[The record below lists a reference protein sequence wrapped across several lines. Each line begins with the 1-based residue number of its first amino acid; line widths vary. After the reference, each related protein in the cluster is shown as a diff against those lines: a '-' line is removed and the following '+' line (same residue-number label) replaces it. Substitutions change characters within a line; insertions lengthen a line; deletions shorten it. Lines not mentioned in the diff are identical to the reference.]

1 MRRHRSPHSDQYK
14 LVLIQ
19 TGTMDRCGSAVTKRL
34 YPCLVAVLAILTTV
48 QTGAQSVTLSIDAD
62 TIEEHDR
69 SFATITATIAEAQT
83 DNLTVPLAT
92 AGTATLGADYDLKD
106 ITIDAGETS
115 GSTRFTPIRD
125 WVQEGDENAQI
136 SVDTESNSNLSQDG
150 EDATI
155 AIEDSYRPGSG
166 DSEPETGSDLF
177 PYIETQG
184 EQTEVYVTV
193 RVFNLG
199 SEASSP
205 AALVIRLFDQSNL
218 VAGQEVQRVDVSLP
232 SIAVF
237 PSSYL
242 YEWEI
247 VLDDLEADTTFVGIV
262 NVVTDP
268 NSNELNEG
276 NNAGAFGF
284 AIDSDQIPVV
294 TCESPF
300 RRDYPGQTDPLFEH
314 QWHLNNT
321 GQNSFSLTDGE
332 LGADMRMTE
341 TIESGH
347 DGEGVVVAIVDEGL
361 ETCHPDL
368 IDNVDLDESVNFAAD
383 PGSDA
388 YWYGADSNDPFNPD
402 TTGDH
407 GTTIA
412 GAVGAMSD
420 NGLGGRGVASKATLR
435 GFNLLK
441 DQSTAN
447 LITSFGGSIASEN
460 DVDIVNMSFGSILRS
475 DYSFGV
481 YDMFGWFTRWV
492 RDEKGM
498 LFVKAA
504 GNSFN
509 SCGAI
514 SHEIHSE
521 IGCSSSTSDYTN
533 NLPFVMVVGAFNAQ
547 DRRSSYSS
555 VGSNLWITAPAGQ
568 DGLAAAALISTD
580 QFGSDRG
587 YGVLAGSYEPLT
599 QGSSANPRGDYT
611 GLLNGTSAAAATM
624 SGAVAILLGVEP
636 ELTFRDVKHIF
647 AKTARKIQ
655 PELPRVRVAV
665 GNVPF
670 ILQHGWITNAAGY
683 NYNNWFGFGGV
694 DIDAAVALAEDYD
707 LESLGLFAI
716 TDWMGNLPLFIVA
729 DETYEG
735 HEILDADGTG
745 FIDTLDVSLPLDYLY
760 CSDEST
766 ERHCTEEGALDAV
779 ENPDDPEGPSVE
791 VAVNIE
797 GVQLRFVGDHPRMS
811 DLSIELVSPSGTR
824 SILNPIFNNPH
835 SRAIDD
841 SDEFHFLSNAFYGEK
856 PEGTWELRVIDAVD
870 GDVGHLL
877 TWHLKFF
884 VGQHAEEVAIETP
897 EE

>member
-1 MRRHRSPHSDQYK
+1 MLSA
-14 LVLIQ
+14 LVGLL
-19 TGTMDRCGSAVTKRL
+19 AV
-34 YPCLVAVLAILTTV
+34 LVASES
-48 QTGAQSVTLSIDAD
+48 GAQSVTLSIDAD

-69 SFATITATIAEAQT
+69 SFATLTATIEEARSA
-83 DNLTVPLAT
+83 DLTIPLT
-92 AGTATLGADYDLKD
+92 TSGSATLGADYDLND
-106 ITIDAGETS
+106 ITIESGDTS
-115 GSTRFTPIRD
+115 GTTRFTPIRD
-125 WVQEGDENAQI
+125 WDQEGSENAQV
-136 SVDTESNSNLSQDG
+136 SVDTESNSDLSQEG

-155 AIEDSYRPGSG
+155 TIEDSFQQGS
-166 DSEPETGSDLF
+166 DNSEPETGSDLF

-199 SEASSP
+199 SEASEP
-205 AALVIRLFDQSNL
+205 ATLVIRLFDQSNL
-218 VAGQEVQRVDVSLP
+218 VAGQEVLRVEVSLP

-237 PSSYL
+237 PSSYV

-247 VLDDLEADTTFVGIV
+247 VLDDLDADTTFVGIV
-262 NVVTDP
+262 NVVTDD

-284 AIDSDQIPVV
+284 AIDENQLPVV
-294 TCESPF
+294 TCDSPI
-300 RRDYPGQTDPLFEH
+300 RPIAPGQTDPLFEY
-314 QWHLNNT
+314 QWHLENT
-321 GQNSFSLTDGE
+321 GQDSFSFTDGVV
-332 LGADMRMTE
+332 GADMRMTG

-347 DGEGVVVAIVDEGL
+347 GGEGVVVAIVDDGL
-361 ETCHPDL
+361 EVCHPDL
-368 IDNVDLDESVNFAAD
+368 ADNVDLDESVNFVAD
-383 PGSDA
+383 PGSDS
-388 YWYGADSNDPFNPD
+388 YWYGADQNDPFNPD

-407 GTTIA
+407 GTIIA

-447 LITSFGGSIASEN
+447 LLTSFGGTTAAEN

-475 DYSFGV
+475 DYSFGL
-481 YDMFGWFTRWV
+481 YDMFGWFSRWV
-492 RDEKGM
+492 RDEKGT

-504 GNSFN
+504 GNSYR
-509 SCGAI
+509 SCGALF
-514 SHEIHSE
+514 HEIHSE

-568 DGLAAAALISTD
+568 DGRTAAALISTD
-580 QFGSDRG
+580 QFGHDRG
-587 YGVLAGSYEPLT
+587 YGVLAGSFEPLT
-599 QGSSANPRGDYT
+599 QDVSANPNGDYT
-611 GLLNGTSAAAATM
+611 GLLTGTSAAAAAM

-655 PELPRVRVAV
+655 PELSRVRVAV

-670 ILQHGWITNAAGY
+670 ILQHSWITNAAGY

-694 DIDAAVALAEDYD
+694 NIDGAVALAEDYD
-707 LESLGLFAI
+707 LESLGLFAV
-716 TDWMGNLPLFIVA
+716 TDWMGNLPISVIA
-729 DETYEG
+729 DESHEG
-735 HEILDADGTG
+735 LEIPDADGAG
-745 FIDTLDVSLPLDYLY
+745 LVDTMDVSLPLEYSY
-760 CSDEST
+760 CSDETT
-766 ERHCTEEGALDAV
+766 ERHCIEEGALDAV
-779 ENPDDPEGPSVE
+779 ENPDDPEGPLIE

-797 GVQLRFVGDHPRMS
+797 GVQLRLVGDHPNMS
-811 DLSIELVSPSGTR
+811 DLSIELISPGGTR
-824 SILNPIFNNPH
+824 SILNPVFNNPS

-841 SDEFHFLSNAFYGEK
+841 AEEFHFLSNAFYGEK
-856 PEGTWELRVIDAVD
+856 PEGTWELRVIDAVE

-884 VGQHAEEVAIETP
+884 VGQHAEEEVVETP

>member
-1 MRRHRSPHSDQYK
+1 MIDSK
-14 LVLIQ
+14 GI
-19 TGTMDRCGSAVTKRL
+19 A
-34 YPCLVAVLAILTTV
+34 AVLAVLTAIG
-48 QTGAQSVTLSIDAD
+48 TGAQSVTLSIDVD

-69 SFATITATIAEAQT
+69 SFATVTATIEEAQSAE
-83 DNLTVPLAT
+83 LTIPLAT
-92 AGTATLGADYDLKD
+92 AGTATFGADYDLTD
-106 ITIDAGETS
+106 ITIQAGETS
-115 GSTRFTPIRD
+115 GTTRFIPIRD
-125 WVQEGDENAQI
+125 WDQEGDENAQV
-136 SVDTESNSNLSQDG
+136 SVDTESNSDLSQNG

-155 AIEDSYRPGSG
+155 AIEDSFEPGSG

-184 EQTEVYVTV
+184 EQTEVNVTV

-199 SEASSP
+199 SEASNP
-205 AALVIRLFDQSNL
+205 ATLVIRLFDQSNL
-218 VAGQEVQRVDVSLP
+218 VAGEEVLRVDVSIP

-237 PSSYL
+237 PSSYV

-247 VLDDLEADTTFVGIV
+247 VLDELEAATTFVGIV
-262 NVVTDP
+262 NVVTDD

-284 AIDSDQIPVV
+284 AIDSNQLPVV
-294 TCESPF
+294 TCESPL
-300 RRDYPGQTDPLFEH
+300 RPDYPGQTDPLFEH

-321 GQNSFSLTDGE
+321 GQSSFSLTEGE
-332 LGADMRMTE
+332 VGADMRMTE
-341 TIESGH
+341 TIDAGH
-347 DGEGVVVAIVDEGL
+347 GGEGVVVAIVDDGL

-368 IDNVDLDESVNFAAD
+368 IDNVDSDESVNFASD
-383 PGSDA
+383 PSSNA

-420 NGLGGRGVASKATLR
+420 NGLGGRGVASKTTLR

-441 DQSTAN
+441 DQSNAN
-447 LITSFGGSIASEN
+447 LITSFGGTTASEN

-475 DYSFGV
+475 DPSFGV
-481 YDMFGWFTRWV
+481 YDLFGWFTRWI
-492 RDEKGM
+492 RDEKGT
-498 LFVKAA
+498 LFVKSA

-509 SCGAI
+509 SCGALF
-514 SHEIHSE
+514 HEIHLE

-568 DGLAAAALISTD
+568 DGLRSAALISTD
-580 QFGSDRG
+580 QFGHDRG
-587 YGVLAGSYEPLT
+587 YGVLAGSFEPLT
-599 QGSSANPRGDYT
+599 QNSSANPNGDYT

-624 SGAVAILLGVEP
+624 SGAVAILLGLEP

-670 ILQHGWITNAAGY
+670 ILQHSWITNAAGY

-694 DIDAAVALAEDYD
+694 DIDAAVALVEDYD

-716 TDWMGNLPLFIVA
+716 TDWMGNLPISIVA
-729 DETYEG
+729 DETYDG
-735 HEILDADGTG
+735 FEIPDADGAG
-745 FIDTLDVSLPLDYLY
+745 LVDTLDVSLPLDYEY

-766 ERHCTEEGALDAV
+766 ERHCIEEGALDAV
-779 ENPDDPEGPSVE
+779 EDPDDPDGSSVE

-797 GVQLRFVGDHPRMS
+797 GVQLRLVGDHPRMS
-811 DLSIELVSPSGTR
+811 DLSIELMSPSGTR
-824 SILNPIFNNPH
+824 SVVNPIFNNPH
-835 SRAIDD
+835 SRAIDNTE
-841 SDEFHFLSNAFYGEK
+841 EFHFLSNAFYGEK
-856 PEGTWELRVIDAVD
+856 PEGTWELSVIDAVE
-870 GDVGHLL
+870 GDAGHLL
-877 TWHLKFF
+877 SWHLKFF
-884 VGQHAEEVAIETP
+884 VGQHAEEEVSDPP
-897 EE
+897 EQ

>member
-1 MRRHRSPHSDQYK
+1 MSNCDRLSARSGLRFSVVCA
-14 LVLIQ
+14 LAALI
-19 TGTMDRCGSAVTKRL
+19 TLESS
-34 YPCLVAVLAILTTV
+34 
-48 QTGAQSVTLSIDAD
+48 AQSVTLSIDAD

-69 SFATITATIAEAQT
+69 SFATLTATIEEAQT
-83 DNLTVPLAT
+83 TNLTISLAT
-92 AGTATLGADYDLKD
+92 AGTAVLGADYDLND
-106 ITIDAGETS
+106 ITIEAGATT
-115 GSTRFTPIRD
+115 GTTRFTPIRD
-125 WVQEGDENAQI
+125 WDQEGDENAQF
-136 SVDTESNSNLSQDG
+136 SVDIESNSDLSQDG

-155 AIEDSYRPGSG
+155 TIEDSFVSGSG

-199 SEASSP
+199 SEASNP

-218 VAGQEVQRVDVSLP
+218 VAGQEVLRVDVSLP

-262 NVVTDP
+262 NVVTDS
-268 NSNELNEG
+268 NSNELNES
-276 NNAGAFGF
+276 NNARAFGF
-284 AIDSDQIPVV
+284 AIDENQLPVV
-294 TCESPF
+294 TCETPI
-300 RRDYPGQTDPLFEH
+300 RPIAPGQTDPLFEH

-341 TIESGH
+341 AIESGYG
-347 DGEGVVVAIVDEGL
+347 GEGVIVAIVDQGL

-383 PGSDA
+383 PSSDA

-420 NGLGGRGVASKATLR
+420 NGLGGRGVASKTTLR

-441 DQSTAN
+441 DQSNAN
-447 LITSFGGSIASEN
+447 LITSFGGATASEN

-481 YDMFGWFTRWV
+481 YDLFGWFTRWV
-492 RDEKGM
+492 RDEKGT

-509 SCGAI
+509 SCGAL
-514 SHEIHSE
+514 SHEIHLE

-568 DGLAAAALISTD
+568 DGVTAAALISTD
-580 QFGSDRG
+580 QFGSNRG
-587 YGVLAGSYEPLT
+587 YGVLAGPYEPLT
-599 QGSSANPRGDYT
+599 PNSLSNPRGDYT
-611 GLLNGTSAAAATM
+611 GLLSGTSAAAATM
-624 SGAVAILLGVEP
+624 SGAVAILLGIEP

-665 GNVPF
+665 GNEPF
-670 ILQHGWITNAAGY
+670 ILQHSWITNAAGY

-694 DIDAAVALAEDYD
+694 DIDAAVELAEDYD
-707 LESLGLFAI
+707 LENLGLFAI
-716 TDWMGNLPLFIVA
+716 TDWMGNLPIFIVA

-735 HEILDADGTG
+735 HEVPDADGAG
-745 FIDTLDVSLPLDYLY
+745 FVDTLEVSLPLDYLY
-760 CSDEST
+760 CNNEST
-766 ERHCTEEGALDAV
+766 ERHCIEEGALDAV
-779 ENPDDPEGPSVE
+779 TNPDDPDGSLVE

-797 GVQLRFVGDHPRMS
+797 AVQLRFVGDHPRMS

-824 SILNPIFNNPH
+824 SILNPVFNNPH

-841 SDEFHFLSNAFYGEK
+841 EEEFHFLSNAFYGEK
-856 PEGTWELRVIDAVD
+856 PEGTWELRVIDAVE

-884 VGQHAEEVAIETP
+884 VGQHAEEEAEESP
-897 EE
+897 EQ